1 MPSCCG
7 SGSSCSCKIS
17 AGPGIEVTGS
27 GTAVDPF
34 ILSASIAF
42 EVESNLQF
50 TVSLS
55 GTGEVGNP
63 YHLAVTYAPTSKL
76 DDVPDVNASSPA
88 NGQVLSWN
96 AATST
101 WVPANP
107 TTAAAGSVSHDQ
119 SLSGD
124 GSVGTPLAVV
134 PYAARFLSLFAASG
148 IGISDAGINQLVR
161 HFIDSAAR
169 DTASPAPVLNTL
181 SMLDSD
187 PGRVTYWDGSV
198 WQPLPPSFDVAYA
211 GATTEF
217 LALSGS
223 YAGTRRTHLVKQ
235 FSATTDASGNV
246 DVLDLTDLTGRAGVL
261 SAMFQETGALAFK
274 MVLFANTDRVSGHA
288 YRVSDGTPYASV
300 ALTGI
305 VDAWVY

>member
-17 AGPGIEVTGS
+17 AGGGIEVAGS

-34 ILSASIAF
+34 IISAAVGF
-42 EVESNLQF
+42 EVADNPQFDLTLTGSGES
-50 TVSLS
+50 
-55 GTGEVGNP
+55 GNP
-63 YHLAVTYAPTSKL
+63 YTLEVQYATTSKL

-96 AATST
+96 SATST

-134 PYAARFLSLFAASG
+134 PYAARFIALFAANG
-148 IGISDAGINQLVR
+148 IGLTDAGINQLVR
-161 HFIDSAAR
+161 HFIDAGAR
-169 DTASPAPVLNTL
+169 STATPAPALNTL

-187 PGRVTYWDGSV
+187 PGRITYWDGAQ
-198 WQPLPPSFDVAYA
+198 WAPLPASFDAAYL

-217 LALSGS
+217 MALSGA
-223 YAGTRRTHLVKQ
+223 YAGSRTAHVIKQ

-246 DVLDLTDLTGRAGVL
+246 DILDPGDLVGRGGVL
-261 SAMFQETGALAFK
+261 SVQFQETGALAFRV
-274 MVLFANTDRVSGHA
+274 VLFANTDRVSGHV
-288 YRVSDGTPYASV
+288 YRLSDGTPYASV
-300 ALTGI
+300 AITGI
-305 VDAWVY
+305 VDCWLY